1 MQADGGDW
9 RTDRDRLFLLQIS
22 SCLFWQCIDLELDDQ
37 PPYLGLEVR
46 PESGLTVP
54 SVPPTTKLPSSS
66 RLRSQS
72 PTLPTF
78 IVPMEPSRYPL
89 QLTSPEG
96 VTVTI
101 HLRLVLI
108 SLEKVEREDEVVVE
122 EAPAAAGRL
131 YRYHVSVGVGDEVA
145 FLNLEAPNRAAATIV
160 VDRWDGR
167 ER

>member
-1 MQADGGDW
+1 MQTDGGNW
-9 RTDRDRLFLLQIS
+9 RTDRDRLLFLQIP
-22 SCLFWQCIDLELDDQ
+22 SCLFWQCVDLELDDQ
-37 PPYLGLEVR
+37 PPYLGLQTR

-54 SVPPTTKLPSSS
+54 SVPPITKPSSSS

-78 IVPMEPSRYPL
+78 IVPTEPSEYPL

-108 SLEKVEREDEVVVE
+108 SLEKVEREEEVVVE
-122 EAPAAAGRL
+122 EPAAAAGRL
-131 YRYHVSVGVGDEVA
+131 YRYHVSVGVGDEIA

-160 VDRWDGR
+160 IERWDRR